1 MSAQEEPEEGQ
12 APLAIGV
19 LVSGRGSNL
28 DAILRTIEG
37 GTLSARVAVVIS
49 SRPDAPALDL
59 AARRAIP
66 TAVIVPGAYP
76 SRAEAGAAIVA
87 ALGAV
92 GATWVV
98 LAGYKPILDAC
109 VIQAYPMRI
118 VNIHPSLLPA
128 FAGGMAP
135 RPQREALEAGVKL
148 AGCTV
153 HFVIEA
159 VDEGPIIAQAAV
171 PVLDDDTLESLSA
184 RILEQ
189 EHRLL
194 PATLAR
200 LRARRGPA
208 RARGAARQR
217 WRTLQLIAAFAPAF
231 LPVRD
236 CTTC

>member
-1 MSAQEEPEEGQ
+1 MSAQEEPAEGQ
-12 APLAIGV
+12 APPAIGV

-28 DAILRTIEG
+28 DAILRAIEG

-59 AARRAIP
+59 AARRGIP

-87 ALGAV
+87 ALRAV
-92 GATWVV
+92 GAAWVV
-98 LAGYKPILDAC
+98 LAGYKPILDTC

-200 LRARRGPA
+200 LLAGRVRVEGRRERVEPPDSDS
-208 RARGAARQR
+208 
-217 WRTLQLIAAFAPAF
+217 APSS
-231 LPVRD
+231 
-236 CTTC
+236 

>member
-1 MSAQEEPEEGQ
+1 MSAQEESEEGQ
-12 APLAIGV
+12 APPAIGV

-28 DAILRTIEG
+28 DAILRAIEG

-49 SRPDAPALDL
+49 SRPEAPALDL

-66 TAVIVPGAYP
+66 TAVMVPGAYP

-109 VIQAYPMRI
+109 VIQAYLMRI

-135 RPQREALEAGVKL
+135 RPQREALEAGGKL

-153 HFVIEA
+153 HFVIGA
-159 VDEGPIIAQAAV
+159 GGGGPNAA
-171 PVLDDDTLESLSA
+171 PTA
-184 RILEQ
+184 R
-189 EHRLL
+189 
-194 PATLAR
+194 PGA
-200 LRARRGPA
+200 
-208 RARGAARQR
+208 GAA
-217 WRTLQLIAAFAPAF
+217 P
-231 LPVRD
+231 
-236 CTTC
+236 